1 MREATIRPTALV
13 VPMSPFDP
21 SSRLASR
28 AVKRALDCLIA
39 VALLIALLPTLAIIA
54 GLIAAEG
61 RGAILF
67 GHRRI
72 GRGGTP
78 FRCLKFRTMFADAD
92 ARLQALLAS
101 DPARAA
107 EWAIHRKLEA
117 DPRITPVGRFLRAT
131 SLDELPQLI
140 NVLRGEMSIVG
151 PRPVTA
157 EELLRYGSSA
167 RAYKSVRPGIT
178 GPWQVSGRNRIGYAD
193 RVRLDARYA
202 RDWTLRSDIMLVL
215 RTPSAVLSQRGAG

>member
-1 MREATIRPTALV
+1 MREATIRPAGFAAPL
-13 VPMSPFDP
+13 PAFDP

-28 AVKRALDCLIA
+28 AAKRALDCLIA
-39 VALLIALLPTLAIIA
+39 ASLLIALLPFLLVVIALIA
-54 GLIAAEG
+54 GEG
-61 RGAILF
+61 RGRILF
-67 GHRRI
+67 GHGRI
-72 GRGGTP
+72 GRDGRP
-78 FRCLKFRTMFADAD
+78 FRCLKFRTMFVDAEP
-92 ARLQALLAS
+92 RLQALLAS
-101 DPARAA
+101 DAARAA
-107 EWAIHRKLEA
+107 EWAVHRKLDA

-140 NVLRGEMSIVG
+140 NVLRGEMSVVG

-202 RDWTLRSDIMLVL
+202 REWGVGSDLMLVL
-215 RTPSAVLSQRGAG
+215 RTPAAVLSQRGAQ